1 MSLLGQYWQLTQ
13 MLGWWLG
20 IWDASMFVKKLK
32 FVLGK
37 VGRLG
42 DYGVFDE
49 NVDGLEEEFLL
60 SEACV
65 IWKA

>member
-1 MSLLGQYWQLTQ
+1 M
-13 MLGWWLG
+13 
-20 IWDASMFVKKLK
+20 IVKKLK

-65 IWKA
+65 I